1 MLTPDEQTGRRACL
15 GRIRRRHEGSEELG
29 RRHSMLRRASIQ
41 SDPGKVH
48 TLRMCVAHGQSR
60 LREGRRR
67 RGTGMQP
74 SQRQRPLSRIR
85 LVGGAVGVRRR
96 RRTRRPSAG
105 ARRCAERVA
114 RRHGRPSFFATGP
127 VGYEEFAVHTVLGR
141 DGRRRWRRG
150 CRRRERSVRGTGRCL
165 EEAQII
171 LGQLSNRAKH
181 IVVVEAGGIDVR
193 RRRDERYDAGRHRRY
208 ELRALIRP
216 CGGCQERLSR
226 AHRPRHGRI
235 ESAHVV
241 LDKTQVHGPED
252 RAERTLVV
260 VLIEPQ
266 RREMRVARRQH
277 VIECLAQLAARL
289 ARVDA
294 RRQQPAAPERRKQT
308 DARLAQH
315 DIARQCIASHDARI
329 EARPRPALRAR
340 HDMQGSMRRVGTKRR
355 VVRRGRGA
363 RIVAPVE
370 MQEATRDAQLGRT
383 TQSVRHRMAHGVQK
397 VQVGFSRRRGGI
409 RFVDAGHDVRARRAQ
424 HERRQVAL
432 HHWRRVCILP

>member
-1 MLTPDEQTGRRACL
+1 M
-15 GRIRRRHEGSEELG
+15 
-29 RRHSMLRRASIQ
+29 
-41 SDPGKVH
+41 
-48 TLRMCVAHGQSR
+48 
-60 LREGRRR
+60 
-67 RGTGMQP
+67 
-74 SQRQRPLSRIR
+74 
-85 LVGGAVGVRRR
+85 
-96 RRTRRPSAG
+96 
-105 ARRCAERVA
+105 
-114 RRHGRPSFFATGP
+114 
-127 VGYEEFAVHTVLGR
+127 
-141 DGRRRWRRG
+141 
-150 CRRRERSVRGTGRCL
+150 
-165 EEAQII
+165 
-171 LGQLSNRAKH
+171 
-181 IVVVEAGGIDVR
+181 
-193 RRRDERYDAGRHRRY
+193 
-208 ELRALIRP
+208 
-216 CGGCQERLSR
+216 
-226 AHRPRHGRI
+226 
-235 ESAHVV
+235 
-241 LDKTQVHGPED
+241 LDKTQVQGPED